1 MSEND
6 DIRHETEDL
15 TILSGSKSM
24 PNKPVAIVKPCQNLS
39 DPEIV
44 KENYSIINLNLKV
57 SDLKKVNSPQQE
69 DTNTGVISKDESKDI
84 HDDLNSLS
92 KEKKI
97 DNENKEITRTKMITE
112 KDVNEKE
119 YKLKRVEN
127 ETKSICK
134 DIKYVEENNK
144 QMVTIVEEFEK
155 TINQLVMEKERED
168 VCQQIVMERIVCERD
183 DVVRDHQNVEKAFG
197 DLSHKYERTKQV
209 VTGLQMRED
218 NLKQSVESLTT
229 RYTEGEQKYEDA
241 KTEAEDQLARVGIT
255 LEARQRAKGLEIARL
270 RAKLRK
276 AEMNV
281 SSLEEEIDQKTQE
294 NKELTGMC
302 DDLLVKLETAS

>member
-1 MSEND
+1 MDWIKLGYSGEWLNQTDRFEAAADLRNGQIERPTRLCLVGLKIVNEND
-6 DIRHETEDL
+6 STMKL
-15 TILSGSKSM
+15 
-24 PNKPVAIVKPCQNLS
+24 
-39 DPEIV
+39 
-44 KENYSIINLNLKV
+44 NLNLKT

-144 QMVTIVEEFEK
+144 QMMTIVDEFEK
-155 TINQLVMEKERED
+155 TINQLVIEKEREEI
-168 VCQQIVMERIVCERD
+168 CQQIVMER
-183 DVVRDHQNVEKAFG
+183 
-197 DLSHKYERTKQV
+197 
-209 VTGLQMRED
+209 
-218 NLKQSVESLTT
+218 
-229 RYTEGEQKYEDA
+229 
-241 KTEAEDQLARVGIT
+241 
-255 LEARQRAKGLEIARL
+255 
-270 RAKLRK
+270 
-276 AEMNV
+276 
-281 SSLEEEIDQKTQE
+281 
-294 NKELTGMC
+294 
-302 DDLLVKLETAS
+302 